1 MKEWVSTARQARA
14 DGKSWSETAKTVM
27 AKHDMGDL
35 DMYQVI
41 RKCRG
46 VCKTVK
52 TPERALPF
60 KQTLRVDGSMESI
73 RRIELPLSGE
83 TSPEELL
90 MLHGLDSGKWQITS
104 YTNNVWEGMT
114 GKENDNASKQ
124 LYQSKIVAK
133 PKADGLCLSDIDD
146 WFSKQ
151 RWDNKPV
158 IKPIQ
163 YKAGGEVLEICVP
176 DLHAGLLAWAKETG
190 ADYDIHITRDA
201 FLQCISDIKQ
211 RCETQS
217 FKHIYFVTLGD
228 LLHTDNDNQ
237 TTTKGTFQQ
246 TDGRMAKIFDYA
258 LTMLITALDML
269 GQVAPVEVVY
279 LSGNHDRNL
288 GYMLIKSLEM
298 AYRRDTNYVFD
309 VSPNPQ
315 KFRLIGCSLIGWTHG
330 DMPRKNIGLWLQD
343 RARKEF
349 GEAKFAEVHAGHF
362 HSEKTKESYRT
373 YDDEIVMNEGGIVVR
388 HLPTICNSSFWEYQQ
403 GYPFGNK
410 TMMSFVWHE
419 RHGLRAMW
427 FSNL

>member
-1 MKEWVSTARQARA
+1 
-14 DGKSWSETAKTVM
+14 
-27 AKHDMGDL
+27 
-35 DMYQVI
+35 
-41 RKCRG
+41 
-46 VCKTVK
+46 
-52 TPERALPF
+52 
-60 KQTLRVDGSMESI
+60 
-73 RRIELPLSGE
+73 
-83 TSPEELL
+83 
-90 MLHGLDSGKWQITS
+90 
-104 YTNNVWEGMT
+104 
-114 GKENDNASKQ
+114 
-124 LYQSKIVAK
+124 
-133 PKADGLCLSDIDD
+133 
-146 WFSKQ
+146 
-151 RWDNKPV
+151 
-158 IKPIQ
+158 
-163 YKAGGEVLEICVP
+163 
-176 DLHAGLLAWAKETG
+176 
-190 ADYDIHITRDA
+190 
-201 FLQCISDIKQ
+201 
-211 RCETQS
+211 
-217 FKHIYFVTLGD
+217 
-228 LLHTDNDNQ
+228 
-237 TTTKGTFQQ
+237 
-246 TDGRMAKIFDYA
+246 MAKIFDYA

-362 HSEKTKESYRT
+362 HSEKTKESYRA
-373 YDDEIVMNEGGIVVR
+373 YDDEVVTNEGGIVVR

-410 TMMSFVWHE
+410 TMMSFVWNE